1 MKNKMNML
9 VTGGKG
15 FIGSCL
21 VNRLNKLGHNVKVL
35 DIKDGNDIRNKAL
48 VEKFCENI
56 DIIFH
61 LASKIG
67 TNKLFNYEM
76 EAEEV
81 NVIGTLNI
89 LNSAYKNKSKVIM
102 LHLPNVNWL
111 NVYKITKDNALKY
124 CELYNKHYGL
134 DVIFL
139 RVFNV
144 YGPDQSLEQDKIVPT
159 LIKQAINNETLT
171 IYGDGEQSSDY
182 IYVEDLVDALISVIE
197 KNLKSNKIID
207 IGSGEKISVNK
218 MANIILEL
226 SGSNSS
232 KKYLSLRKGE
242 KKAFISADIKLAKN
256 LLNFKTKTSL
266 EEGIKKTIEYYKTK
280 VY

>member
-1 MKNKMNML
+1 ML

-89 LNSAYKNKSKVIM
+89 LSSAYKNKSKVIM
-102 LHLPNVNWL
+102 LHLPDVNWL

-256 LLNFKTKTSL
+256 LLDFKTKTSL